1 MVKPRVSTA
10 GSAGSIPDRGTKIL
24 HATWCSQRRKKEI
37 GRESKEKDKKKNG
50 DKAALLPSKLWIH
63 CPSLDTAAK
72 G

>member
-1 MVKPRVSTA
+1 MKICFLFSE
-10 GSAGSIPDRGTKIL
+10 RG
-24 HATWCSQRRKKEI
+24 RKKEI

-63 CPSLDTAAK
+63 CPSLETAAK